1 MVSTVSF
8 AIQSP
13 LQQDLLEVKPTVVHE
28 KAFIIIV
35 RHGEKHHGDGLSPT
49 GVKRSEYLARCMS
62 QKQPTVAMPFGPPT
76 YVMASHGKP
85 DHSHRPIDTMLPL
98 AKALNFPLDSDLYFQ
113 NTSEPANSH
122 ARTPLRLGTNRQGV
136 ASAVPQRALR
146 CTSRRCSGQA

>member
-8 AIQSP
+8 AMQSP

-62 QKQPTVAMPFGPPT
+62 QEQGW
-76 YVMASHGKP
+76 GKKK
-85 DHSHRPIDTMLPL
+85 TGAGLGNL
-98 AKALNFPLDSDLYFQ
+98 CLLFKA
-113 NTSEPANSH
+113 
-122 ARTPLRLGTNRQGV
+122 
-136 ASAVPQRALR
+136 
-146 CTSRRCSGQA
+146 